1 MTILDRIMLQKKE
14 EVAIAQQKIPIAELK
29 KAKHYS
35 RNIFSLK
42 ENLLAGGSSGIIA
55 EFKRRSPS
63 KGWINE
69 HAIVKQVTT
78 GYVKAGVAGISVLTD
93 QYFFGGSEDDILKAR
108 ENKIPILRK
117 DFIAHAYQVYETKAL
132 GADVMLLIAACLT
145 AAEVKQLS
153 LLAKEIG
160 LEVLLEL
167 HSESE
172 TNHICHSIDMIGINN
187 RDLKTFQVN
196 IDRALKLAKSLPKE
210 KIKIAESGIENAE
223 EIIQFRNAG
232 YKGFLMG
239 ESFMKT
245 DDPALACKTMV
256 KKIREENS

>member
-1 MTILDRIMLQKKE
+1 MTILDKIMLQKKE
-14 EVAIAQQKIPIAELK
+14 EVAIAQQKIPIEKLK

-42 ENLLAGGSSGIIA
+42 ENLLTGGSSGIIA

-69 HAIVKQVTT
+69 HAIVEQVTA
-78 GYVKAGVAGISVLTD
+78 GYVKTGVAGISVLTD

-145 AAEVKQLS
+145 VAEVKELS

-167 HSESE
+167 HDENE
-172 TNHICHSIDMIGINN
+172 TGHICESIDMIGINN
-187 RDLKTFQVN
+187 RNLKTFEVD
-196 IDRALKLAKSLPKE
+196 IDRALRLAESLPKE
-210 KIKIAESGIENAE
+210 QIKIAESGIEKAE
-223 EIIQFRNAG
+223 EIIQFKNAG

-239 ESFMKT
+239 ESFMKA
-245 DDPALACKTMV
+245 DDPAMACEALI
-256 KKIREENS
+256 KKISMYR

>member
-1 MTILDRIMLQKKE
+1 MTILDKIMLQKKQ
-14 EVAIAQQKIPIAELK
+14 EVATAQQKVTIAELK
-29 KAKHYS
+29 KSKYYS

-42 ENLLAGGSSGIIA
+42 ENLLAPGSSGIIA

-69 HAIVKQVTT
+69 NAVVEEVTA

-93 QYFFGGSEDDILKAR
+93 ELFFGGSQVDILKAR

-117 DFIAHAYQVYETKAL
+117 DFIAEPYQVYETKAL
-132 GADVMLLIAACLT
+132 GADVILLIAACLT
-145 AAEVKQLS
+145 ATEVKHLS

-167 HSESE
+167 HDE
-172 TNHICHSIDMIGINN
+172 TETTLICESIDMVGINN
-187 RDLKTFQVN
+187 RNLKTFEVD
-196 IDRALKLAKSLPKE
+196 IDRALRLAKSLPKE
-210 KIKIAESGIENAE
+210 QIKIAESGIEKAE
-223 EIIQFRNAG
+223 EILQFKNAG

-239 ESFMKT
+239 ESFMKAY
-245 DDPALACKTMV
+245 DPAMACDALI
-256 KKIREENS
+256 KKIRM